1 MELKHNHNV
10 MRLLGISNCA
20 NITYKIKSAP
30 LGIGGA
36 AIAKNPAVKTA
47 IISHMTVISI
57 S

>member
-1 MELKHNHNV
+1 MEISKTTIIIAS
-10 MRLLGISNCA
+10 LGISNCA
-20 NITYKIKSAP
+20 NITIKIKSAP

-36 AIAKNPAVKTA
+36 AIAKKPAVKTA